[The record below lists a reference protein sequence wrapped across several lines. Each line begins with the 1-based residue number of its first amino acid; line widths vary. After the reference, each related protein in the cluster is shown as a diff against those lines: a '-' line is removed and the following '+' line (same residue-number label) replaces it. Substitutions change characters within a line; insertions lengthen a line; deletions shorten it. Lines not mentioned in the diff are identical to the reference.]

1 MKLSDT
7 MEIWLNCTDIIPE
20 HISKDVDKILTK
32 KSNNLE
38 IPNIIIND
46 DLKLEQNGK
55 SIGVMV
61 NISNDIEQKEALSL
75 IGSVNWILIKCE
87 NWKMI
92 PCENLIAAAESS
104 GTKLAA
110 IVEKELEVSAIAF
123 ALEVGVDA
131 LVVNEDLLNAAKIA
145 KSQRLEHKEDYRV
158 KEADVSSINLQ
169 FGRIKEIESQGIG
182 DRICIDTTSFLENG
196 EGMLCGSFA
205 KSLALI
211 HAETLESEFVPTRPF
226 RVNAGSIHSYI
237 LMGNLSTCYMSE
249 LKSGDEVLI
258 VNQKGDSRI
267 ATIGRIKLEKRPL
280 IKIKWVT
287 NEDFEGDLI
296 LQQAETVRLINNNF
310 ESVSITEI
318 KENMEILIHNSIQSR
333 HIGAPISAF
342 SQEY

>member
-7 MEIWLNCTDIIPE
+7 MEIWLNCIDFCPE
-20 HISKDVDKILTK
+20 NISKDIDKILTK
-32 KSNNLE
+32 KSIDLE
-38 IPNIIIND
+38 IPNIIINENS
-46 DLKLEQNGK
+46 KLEQKGK

-61 NISNDIEQKEALSL
+61 TISNDNDQKEALSL

-110 IVEKELEVSAIAF
+110 IVEKELEVSAVAF
-123 ALEVGVDA
+123 ALEIGVDA
-131 LVVNEDLLNAAKIA
+131 LVVTEDLLNAAIIT
-145 KSQRLEHKEDYRV
+145 KSQRLEHKEENITIERDY
-158 KEADVSSINLQ
+158 SSINLQ
-169 FGRIKEIESQGIG
+169 FGRIKKIESQGIG
-182 DRICIDTTSFLENG
+182 DRVCIDTTSFLENG

-211 HAETLESEFVPTRPF
+211 HAETLESQFVPTRPF
-226 RVNAGSIHSYI
+226 RVNAGGIHSYI
-237 LMGNLSTCYMSE
+237 LMGDFSTCYISE

-280 IKIKWVT
+280 IKIKWIT
-287 NEDFEGDLI
+287 NEGFEGDLI

-310 ESVSITEI
+310 EPISITEI
-318 KENMEILIHNSIQSR
+318 RENMEIIIHNSIQSR
-333 HIGAPISAF
+333 HIGTPINAF